1 MVIKQKH
8 HDYYNSFS
16 RVYIGCKKEDGKK
29 VKKKK
34 SITLNLMINFNH
46 LNFTKTLY
54 VTNTL

>member
-34 SITLNLMINFNH
+34 HHIEFDDQ
-46 LNFTKTLY
+46 F
-54 VTNTL
+54 

>member
-34 SITLNLMINFNH
+34 SITLNLMV
-46 LNFTKTLY
+46 FTQSSIFF
-54 VTNTL
+54 